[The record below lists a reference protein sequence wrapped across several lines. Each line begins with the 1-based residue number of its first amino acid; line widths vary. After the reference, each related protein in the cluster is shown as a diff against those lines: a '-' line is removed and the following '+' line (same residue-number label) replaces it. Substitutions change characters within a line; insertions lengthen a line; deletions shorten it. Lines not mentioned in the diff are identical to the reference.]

1 MDYQQGQS
9 LNKLALYTTCMDDMV
24 PVDNT
29 VHLIDQFVDSL
40 DMRSLG
46 FKMMSTQ
53 GKPPYHPAD
62 LLKLYIYGYMNRI
75 RSSRQLEKECHCN
88 LEVIWLFKN
97 LKPDHNTIARF
108 RKDNPKV
115 NGKIVQRTQYATHI
129 ESNAQRVGENKGLYK
144 QRQAL
149 VEHPFGTMKR
159 QWGFDHIMTKREILA
174 ASADMGLIALAYN
187 LRRLF
192 NIRASKSKALSGMS
206 MGLLMSILALL
217 RHFWKIWGGYNRISC
232 ILGKKNL
239 NRQNL
244 S

>member
-88 LEVIWLFKN
+88 LEVIWLFKFWSLRIETLPIF
-97 LKPDHNTIARF
+97 LKWKYAPCLLQISLIHQISLSKCKIN
-108 RKDNPKV
+108 KSQNE
-115 NGKIVQRTQYATHI
+115 KIV
-129 ESNAQRVGENKGLYK
+129 N
-144 QRQAL
+144 
-149 VEHPFGTMKR
+149 
-159 QWGFDHIMTKREILA
+159 
-174 ASADMGLIALAYN
+174 
-187 LRRLF
+187 
-192 NIRASKSKALSGMS
+192 
-206 MGLLMSILALL
+206 
-217 RHFWKIWGGYNRISC
+217 
-232 ILGKKNL
+232 
-239 NRQNL
+239 
-244 S
+244 